1 MREYELIII
10 GGGAAGMLAAIEGKK
25 NGIDKI
31 LIIEKDPILGGT
43 LNSAD
48 YPINKDK
55 TITGKEYKETL
66 LDELQKYDIEV
77 QLNTMA
83 LKIEEKDILC
93 TSEINGIE
101 KIRGRYIIIVNGGKE
116 GGRKAIDMVGDRCS
130 GIYTLSMAKKIF
142 ALDRLPGKN
151 ILMYGNSTLYMI
163 KDKLKE
169 KGINVV
175 GIVIKDN
182 SDETYGLSN
191 NIYKGYNIASIEGK
205 GRVSSVKL
213 IKDNDVKT
221 VSCDTVIFSMPMLS
235 DGLVAMRSGIK
246 LNPNTTGAEVNEKF
260 ETSKEGIYAIGN
272 GIYIHN
278 SIEEIEKECSEV
290 IKNIVKVLEK

>member
-55 TITGKEYKETL
+55 TMTGKEYKETL
-66 LDELQKYDIEV
+66 LDEFQKYDIEV
-77 QLNTMA
+77 QLNTMV
-83 LKIEEKDILC
+83 LKIEEKDVLC

-101 KIRGRYIIIVNGGKE
+101 KIRGRQIIIANGGKE

-191 NIYKGYNIASIEGK
+191 NIYNGYNIASIEGE

-246 LNPNTTGAEVNEKF
+246 LNPNTTGAEVNEKY
-260 ETSKEGIYAIGN
+260 ETSKEGTYAIGN

-290 IKNIVKVLEK
+290 IKNIVKVLEE

>member
-25 NGIDKI
+25 KGINEI
-31 LIIEKDPILGGT
+31 LVIEKDPILGGN

-48 YPINKDK
+48 YPINKDR
-55 TITGKEYKETL
+55 TVTGKEYKVAL
-66 LDELQKYDIEV
+66 LDKFNKLDIEV
-77 QLNTMA
+77 KLNTLV
-83 LKIEEKDILC
+83 LKIEEKDVLC

-101 KIRGRYIIIVNGGKE
+101 KIRGKSIIIANGGKE
-116 GGRKAIDMVGDRCS
+116 GGRKAVDMVGDRCS

-151 ILMYGNSTLYMI
+151 ILIYGNSTLYMI

-169 KGINVV
+169 KGLNIA

-182 SDETYGLSN
+182 SNETYDLSN
-191 NIYKGYNIASIEGK
+191 NIYKDYNIASIEGE

-213 IKDNDVKT
+213 IKDNDIKT
-221 VSCDTVIFSMPMLS
+221 VLCDTVIFSMPMLS
-235 DGLVAMRSGIK
+235 DGLVAMRSGIR
-246 LNPNTTGAEVNEKF
+246 LNPKTTGAEVNDNF

-278 SIEEIEKECSEV
+278 SIEEIEKECSKV
-290 IKNIVKVLEK
+290 IKNIVKVLEE